1 MKTDRKYEKN
11 VCAFF
16 SVKHV
21 NASFDVDTP
30 NMKATFPIGQEL
42 KTRVPERI
50 TVLSVWIV
58 MNDALQL

>member
-1 MKTDRKYEKN
+1 MC
-11 VCAFF
+11 VPFF

-30 NMKATFPIGQEL
+30 NMKATFPIGREL